1 MAARKAFD
9 GAICEGT
16 DHGNEGADMSD
27 IWETKDGRRRV
38 RRDPPTIEEAV
49 TAAQGLTEEL
59 RERIEIVA
67 SLMEVPLEE
76 ARSAVLRMGQS
87 KDVNRVTITAGH
99 SGRTGAARAVVVERR
114 TPRHAVLQRRSGSRQ
129 A

>member
-1 MAARKAFD
+1 
-9 GAICEGT
+9 
-16 DHGNEGADMSD
+16 MSD

-67 SLMEVPLEE
+67 ALMEVPLEE
-76 ARSAVLRMGQS
+76 ARSAVLRM
-87 KDVNRVTITAGH
+87 
-99 SGRTGAARAVVVERR
+99 ARAR
-114 TPRHAVLQRRSGSRQ
+114 T
-129 A
+129 